1 MYTYILYVY
10 IKYMCIGKF
19 MCQMVESATGK
30 KEAEKDNRT
39 KGGPPLFRIVRER
52 LLPSNRKTFE

>member
-1 MYTYILYVY
+1 
-10 IKYMCIGKF
+10 MCIDKF